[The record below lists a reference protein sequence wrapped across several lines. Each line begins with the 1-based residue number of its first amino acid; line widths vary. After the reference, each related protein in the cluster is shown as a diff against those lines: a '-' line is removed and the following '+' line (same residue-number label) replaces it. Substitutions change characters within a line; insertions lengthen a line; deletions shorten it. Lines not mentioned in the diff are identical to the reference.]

1 MPKPINSDAS
11 ELLQT
16 KTENSQCKDSD
27 IIKEDAC
34 YKIKKQEPINSFIDC
49 LIKGQDTKLLKSD
62 KEKNANTALEL
73 EFKSHSLSVVPL
85 FHII

>member
-16 KTENSQCKDSD
+16 KTENIQCKDSY

-34 YKIKKQEPINSFIDC
+34 YNIEKQEPINSFIDC
-49 LIKGQDTKLLKSD
+49 LIKGQDKKD
-62 KEKNANTALEL
+62 KEKKCKAS
-73 EFKSHSLSVVPL
+73 FKTRV
-85 FHII
+85 